1 MLADHTDINLKIIW
15 LNSHTHPGKTT
26 RNVFS
31 LRFFFF
37 FWKRGGILLVLSS
50 QGYTGAKGGRKQ
62 TTFVPYPQGKTVIVA
77 PEGN

>member
-37 FWKRGGILLVLSS
+37 LEEGGNPSS
-50 QGYTGAKGGRKQ
+50 T
-62 TTFVPYPQGKTVIVA
+62 I
-77 PEGN
+77 